1 MRRDIE
7 ALFNIERLEAHLLLS
22 DAERGGVEDPAELL
36 AGFPE
41 VRRSVVNYGVPSFA
55 GRTASDFDREAL
67 SRELRAVLEVFEP
80 RLKRDTIRV
89 QVRFGDR
96 AGMRVEIDAVL
107 MLSPVPERM
116 RLSTTVD
123 LDDGRAVTTVEEA

>member
-1 MRRDIE
+1 M
-7 ALFNIERLEAHLLLS
+7 
-22 DAERGGVEDPAELL
+22 
-36 AGFPE
+36 
-41 VRRSVVNYGVPSFA
+41 RRSVVNYGVPSFA